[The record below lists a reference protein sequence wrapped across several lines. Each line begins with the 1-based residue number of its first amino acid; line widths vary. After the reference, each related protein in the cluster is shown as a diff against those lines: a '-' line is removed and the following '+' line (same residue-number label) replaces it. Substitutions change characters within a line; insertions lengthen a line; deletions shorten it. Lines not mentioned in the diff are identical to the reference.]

1 MLKTPMRKVEK
12 NPKLII
18 QYILIFLYVQL
29 LFYLFIYESKKNFI
43 NNTHVE
49 FSTYTITLFISESVV
64 TVITFLFSYL
74 KDPGYIKPE
83 VDFLKLLEV
92 YEDLG

>member
-1 MLKTPMRKVEK
+1 M
-12 NPKLII
+12 
-18 QYILIFLYVQL
+18 
-29 LFYLFIYESKKNFI
+29 
-43 NNTHVE
+43 
-49 FSTYTITLFISESVV
+49 SESVV
-64 TVITFLFSYL
+64 TIITFLFSYL